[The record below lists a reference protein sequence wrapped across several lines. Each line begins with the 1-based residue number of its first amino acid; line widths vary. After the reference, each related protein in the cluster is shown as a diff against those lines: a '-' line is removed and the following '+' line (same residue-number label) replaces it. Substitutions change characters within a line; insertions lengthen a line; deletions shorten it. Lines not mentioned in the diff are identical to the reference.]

1 MTPEA
6 GQRFGPYEI
15 LDSLGGG
22 GMGLVFRAWDER
34 LRREVA
40 VKLLHDSYKIPGM
53 RERFLLEARAA
64 SGLNHPNICT
74 VFDIGE
80 QDGDPYLVMELL
92 EGETLKERIARG
104 ALPVEQIVRYA
115 EEIADALAVAHAK
128 GVVHRDIKPAN
139 IFLVAMSNGKSQAK
153 VLDFGLAKL
162 ELEVHGGWESR
173 TLDLTLAG
181 ATVGT
186 LAYMSPEQAR
196 GESLDMRSD
205 LFSLGVV
212 LYEMATQQVPF
223 RGATSALMFAQ
234 LFDHDPEPVRNGNE
248 SVPRELEKL
257 ILKLLEKD
265 RRARFQTAREL
276 HDALTKIDL
285 ETGQGWLR
293 KGAGSAVPLVR
304 ANDPVTRHRLKRQ
317 KPSEE
322 GEDPEAL
329 PVVDERRF
337 TDSSADNMF
346 IRPMRMLGSDAVG
359 AERSVL
365 HPMSAAAGEKRSST
379 VEGNTAIDRST
390 GGDASPA
397 AGEKRIAPTTE
408 DVLTVHRTEPLLV
421 QSRTGA
427 AQLNEVL
434 DGLELNGSTVEE
446 SDVSKMAGAS
456 SSSSSSPPTKKIT
469 RAGVRI
475 IVVAVLLVLAVG
487 AFFLLRRTGA
497 LRPMALGPKDPLLLT
512 VIENKT
518 ADKTLDGTVMQG
530 LEIALQQSKSLNV
543 FGGDAYLAGLRQ
555 VQADG
560 GRQAAVSG
568 QSVAQKVG
576 AKAYVYGEIIGTGAA
591 YTIIVDV
598 LKTGS
603 NDNAASLEEVA
614 SSREEIPAA
623 IGRLAQALRAE
634 VSEDGRAEARESV
647 PFDQDATG
655 NVDALHAFAV
665 GEAALRNGR
674 IEDAL
679 KAYQTSV
686 TLDPKFTQAQ
696 IRLAWL
702 YREEKAEL
710 ASLDA
715 AKLAKVAAVHASDK
729 VKMLA
734 QFCYEMNA
742 VGDDTK
748 AAATIRQ
755 FVTKYPHDVN
765 GMKELAR
772 VLRAQGYLPESLLAA
787 QEGGREDPF
796 DAETYG
802 EAEAALVEL
811 NRYDSALQ
819 LEALARHKR
828 VMADAG
834 ALAAEYMSG
843 KEGPAMEQVS
853 ATSIAAG
860 SGASAS
866 AEISYAKLE
875 NYGRYLDS
883 TGRLIASFELWR
895 TSAGT
900 AEKRPELSSTAASM
914 LAQGALDRAFA
925 ESCTVALA
933 MVDELRAMPKGP
945 AASFN
950 TGMAAALCGD
960 QTYVE
965 KLIAELQ
972 QEFPQNTTV
981 VQYYLPELR
990 AAADL
995 GVNEPGTA
1003 LQILTAVEQNNRTPL
1018 TPYLR
1023 GLARLALGQTALAV
1037 GDFQSVLGRRGAAW
1051 SIGGTL
1057 YPMAEIELAR
1067 AYWIGRDKND
1077 SVAAYRR
1084 FLVSWGEAD
1093 RHQPLMAEALVR
1105 SK

>member
-1 MTPEA
+1 
-6 GQRFGPYEI
+6 
-15 LDSLGGG
+15 
-22 GMGLVFRAWDER
+22 
-34 LRREVA
+34 
-40 VKLLHDSYKIPGM
+40 
-53 RERFLLEARAA
+53 
-64 SGLNHPNICT
+64 
-74 VFDIGE
+74 
-80 QDGDPYLVMELL
+80 VMELL

-162 ELEVHGGWESR
+162 ELEVHGGWESA

-234 LFDHDPEPVRNGNE
+234 LFDHEPEPVRNGNE
-248 SVPRELEKL
+248 LVPRELEKL

-285 ETGQGWLR
+285 KTGQGWLR

-304 ANDPVTRHRLKRQ
+304 ANDTVTRHRLKRQ

-322 GEDPEAL
+322 SEELEA
-329 PVVDERRF
+329 PPAVVERRF

-365 HPMSAAAGEKRSST
+365 HPMSAAGEKRSST
-379 VEGNTAIDRST
+379 AEGNNASDRST

-397 AGEKRIAPTTE
+397 AGEERIAPTTE
-408 DVLTVHRTEPLLV
+408 DVLTAQLTESALV
-421 QSRTGA
+421 QSRTGV
-427 AQLNEVL
+427 AQLNDVL
-434 DGLELNGSTVEE
+434 DGSELNGSAVEE
-446 SDVSKMAGAS
+446 RDVPKVADAS
-456 SSSSSSPPTKKIT
+456 SPSSSSPQTEKTT
-469 RAGVRI
+469 RASVRI

-487 AFFLLRRTGA
+487 GFFLLRRTGA
-497 LRPMALGPKDPLLLT
+497 LRPMVLGPKDPLLLT

-530 LEIALQQSKSLNV
+530 LEIALQQSNSLNA

-576 AKAYVYGEIIGTGAA
+576 AKAYVYGEIIGTDAA

-598 LKTGS
+598 LKTDS
-603 NDNAASLEEVA
+603 NDKAASLEEVA

-623 IGRLAQALRAE
+623 IGRLAQALRGE

-655 NVDALHAFAV
+655 NVDALHAFAG

-860 SGASAS
+860 SGASTS

-895 TSAGT
+895 MSAGT

-972 QEFPQNTTV
+972 QEFPQNTAV

-1077 SVAAYRR
+1077 SVTAYRR
-1084 FLVSWGEAD
+1084 FLASWGEAD
-1093 RHQPLMAEALVR
+1093 RHQPLMAEALAR